1 VQYYLIDSKIPLYVG
16 NGITSHNPPLH
27 IHHHTEL
34 IYIID
39 GSVML
44 NVSGHEYAL
53 EKGDAAVI
61 FPMQPHCFVGGERNW
76 LLVNFVPGFCPDYRD
91 LLMRSYPTD
100 NVVRRLSG
108 SEVERLLLEA
118 YSEYKRGGE
127 YSERIT
133 RGYIS
138 AAFGRL
144 LSEIELSETKHQY
157 YDMIEQIVRYCDA
170 NYTSPITLTSL
181 AAELHISR
189 SYVSRMFSDGMKVS
203 FSDYINGLR
212 VHHACSLLNN
222 SDKSV
227 TEIALVS
234 GFESVRTFNRAFAKV
249 WDMTPTQYR
258 LNGRSKA

>member
-1 VQYYLIDSKIPLYVG
+1 MQYYLIDSKIPLYVG

-91 LLMRSYPTD
+91 LLMRSYPID
-100 NVVRRLSG
+100 NAVRKLSG
-108 SEVERLLLEA
+108 SEIERLLFEA

-157 YDMIEQIVRYCDA
+157 YDMI
-170 NYTSPITLTSL
+170 
-181 AAELHISR
+181 
-189 SYVSRMFSDGMKVS
+189 
-203 FSDYINGLR
+203 
-212 VHHACSLLNN
+212 
-222 SDKSV
+222 
-227 TEIALVS
+227 
-234 GFESVRTFNRAFAKV
+234 
-249 WDMTPTQYR
+249 
-258 LNGRSKA
+258 